1 MRKSGGLM
9 RLLHGLFRGSR
20 LHRPLSPNLHLSRH
34 TERQLHGCRKI
45 LPAHTQKQHHN
56 LGTHL
61 ITHLPATSR
70 HLSISHFAKMAD
82 VAGKY
87 DTWEKD
93 RLIARIRQLEHE
105 LNKQQRDAAAAAA
118 TSGPEAG
125 KADGGAP
132 APPPAKKRK
141 KNKQIDPS
149 RYSTRFIALKLA
161 YLGKRYGGFE
171 YATSAA
177 LPTIEGE
184 LWNALTK
191 ACLIFP
197 EDPEVVNFD
206 CCEYSKCGRTD
217 RGVSAFGQ
225 VIGLRVRSNKPL
237 PKPEPVPAAEGD
249 VDTPMEGTAEQA
261 EAQEEDEKKKKSKK
275 QKPEV
280 EWSDAREIDYI
291 KTLNRLL
298 PDDIRILAWC
308 PSPPP
313 DFSARFSCEERQ
325 YRYFFTQPAFA
336 PTTGVSADGLKEG
349 YLDIEAMNEA
359 AQRFVGNHDFRNFC
373 KVDGSKQITNFERR
387 MFEAG
392 VEEVKDVGSALP
404 YLGVSAADGG
414 KLPKVYSFNIRGTA
428 FLWHQIR
435 HIVSILFLVGQ
446 RLEKPEIVTELL
458 DIEKSPRKPNY
469 DLAHETPLVLWNCVF
484 PGDPESRTQQGAEN
498 ALKWVHGEADIVENL
513 WTYYRDKKMD
523 ELLAN
528 RLLDLVSGQVQGTE
542 GKAKGTRVFGG
553 GHLGKLAGEYVS
565 IKRKQ
570 LTPTPQEINDRWAQR
585 KGFKNSDEMRESKN
599 WRKAIKDAKD
609 AKKAASV
616 NGDADE

>member
-1 MRKSGGLM
+1 
-9 RLLHGLFRGSR
+9 
-20 LHRPLSPNLHLSRH
+20 
-34 TERQLHGCRKI
+34 
-45 LPAHTQKQHHN
+45 
-56 LGTHL
+56 
-61 ITHLPATSR
+61 
-70 HLSISHFAKMAD
+70 MAD
-82 VAGKY
+82 ASGRY
-87 DTWEKD
+87 HAWEKD

-105 LNKQQRDAAAAAA
+105 LEKRKEASSSTPAGAGSGSGTAAPDA
-118 TSGPEAG
+118 
-125 KADGGAP
+125 

-141 KNKQIDPS
+141 KDAKKIDSS

-171 YATSAA
+171 YATSAS

-237 PKPEPVPAAEGD
+237 PKKQEEEEEEEAAAEAEGD
-249 VDTPMEGTAEQA
+249 TAMEGTAEKA
-261 EAQEEDEKKKKSKK
+261 EEDKKKRNK
-275 QKPEV
+275 KPEK
-280 EWSDAREIDYI
+280 EWDDINDEIQYV
-291 KTLNRLL
+291 KVLNRLL
-298 PDDIRILAWC
+298 PDDIRIIAWC
-308 PSPPP
+308 PAPPP

-325 YRYFFTQPAFA
+325 YRYFFTQPAFT
-336 PTTGVSADGLKEG
+336 PTAATVDGTPDGMREG
-349 YLDIEAMNEA
+349 YLDIDAMNEA
-359 AQRFVGNHDFRNFC
+359 ARRFVGNHDFRNFC

-387 MFEAG
+387 MFAAG
-392 VEEVKDVGSALP
+392 VEEVRDVGSALP
-404 YLGVSAADGG
+404 YLGLGAADGG

-435 HIVSILFLVGQ
+435 HMVTILFLVGQ
-446 RLEKPEIVTELL
+446 RLERPELVTQLL
-458 DIEKSPRKPNY
+458 DVERSPRKPNY

-484 PGDPESRTQQGAEN
+484 PGDGDSRTPAEADN
-498 ALKWVHGEADIVENL
+498 ALRWVYGEADVVESL
-513 WTYYRDKKMD
+513 WAHYREKKMD

-542 GKAKGTRVFGG
+542 AKAKGKRVFQG
-553 GHLGKLAGEYVS
+553 GHEGKLAGGYVP
-565 IKRKQ
+565 IARKQ
-570 LTPTPQEINDRWAQR
+570 LTPTPDEINNRWAQR

-599 WRKAIKDAKD
+599 WRKAIKDAKQ
-609 AKKAASV
+609 AGAAAA
-616 NGDADE
+616 GDGDE

>member
-1 MRKSGGLM
+1 MVDTSG
-9 RLLHGLFRGSR
+9 RYHS
-20 LHRPLSPNLHLSRH
+20 
-34 TERQLHGCRKI
+34 
-45 LPAHTQKQHHN
+45 
-56 LGTHL
+56 
-61 ITHLPATSR
+61 
-70 HLSISHFAKMAD
+70 
-82 VAGKY
+82 
-87 DTWEKD
+87 WEKD

-105 LNKQQRDAAAAAA
+105 LEKRNDASSSKPTGAGSGSGTA
-118 TSGPEAG
+118 TP
-125 KADGGAP
+125 DT

-141 KNKQIDPS
+141 KDAKKMDAS

-171 YATSAA
+171 YATSAS

-197 EDPEVVNFD
+197 EDPDVVNFD

-237 PKPEPVPAAEGD
+237 PKKPEEEAIAEAEGD
-249 VDTPMEGTAEQA
+249 TAMEGTAEKA
-261 EAQEEDEKKKKSKK
+261 EEDKKK
-275 QKPEV
+275 QKQEKKPAK
-280 EWSDAREIDYI
+280 EWDDINDEIQYV
-291 KTLNRLL
+291 KVLNRLL
-298 PDDIRILAWC
+298 PDDIRIIAWC

-325 YRYFFTQPAFA
+325 YRYFFTQPAFT
-336 PTTGVSADGLKEG
+336 PTAATVDGTPDGMREG
-349 YLDIEAMNEA
+349 YLDIDAMNEA
-359 AQRFVGNHDFRNFC
+359 ARRFVGNHDFRNFC

-392 VEEVKDVGSALP
+392 VEEVRDVGSALP
-404 YLGVSAADGG
+404 YLGLSAADGS

-435 HIVSILFLVGQ
+435 HMVTILFLVGQ
-446 RLEKPEIVTELL
+446 RLEKPEIITQLL
-458 DIEKSPRKPNY
+458 DVDKSPRKPNY

-484 PGDPESRTQQGAEN
+484 PGDGDSRTPAEAAN
-498 ALKWVHGEADIVENL
+498 ALRWVYGEADVVESL
-513 WTYYRDKKMD
+513 WAHYRDKKMD

-542 GKAKGTRVFGG
+542 AKAKGKRVFQG
-553 GHLGKLAGEYVS
+553 GHEGKLAGGYVP
-565 IKRKQ
+565 IAKKQ
-570 LTPTPQEINDRWAQR
+570 LTPTPEEINNRWAQR

-599 WRKAIKDAKD
+599 WRKVIKDAKQ
-609 AKKAASV
+609 AGAAAV
-616 NGDADE
+616 GGGDE